1 MSFDRQIDQ
10 VCPHTIAEEALFP
23 GFDRQTVRPLRPVS
37 SIASMKVLLNHDLVV
52 PSFGVAIPGQAV
64 GTKAGPFNIT
74 QGVNDTL
81 VFQINGGPFQTAVIP
96 AAAKIPTD
104 RIVLLLNQQV
114 SGISFSNFN
123 NRIAFRTNDE
133 GRDASVFFSP
143 ASTITTTLGIVTPRE
158 FRGQQVVPGWT
169 MITDPNSIPERPF
182 RLLMFDAP
190 LRSDTDVV
198 ELSYATVQQEC
209 RRCGGSGVE
218 NDWRYSTDG
227 DVVAVVDEALLI
239 QEIQKLMFTVLG
251 TNPFHVW
258 YGTGILDAIGKKLT
272 AGGFVQNLIVS
283 DIYQAFERWQSI
295 KKQQEEKAGQF
306 VSDREFP
313 FRLLS
318 VNLTQSQQD
327 PTVIFVDITIQNRST
342 DPIQLTRGL
351 KIPQPTDL
359 LGSSAAQGTI
369 RQSLSNFVL
378 TG

>member
-1 MSFDRQIDQ
+1 MPAR
-10 VCPHTIAEEALFP
+10 
-23 GFDRQTVRPLRPVS
+23 RPP
-37 SIASMKVLLNHDLVV
+37 
-52 PSFGVAIPGQAV
+52 
-64 GTKAGPFNIT
+64 
-74 QGVNDTL
+74 
-81 VFQINGGPFQTAVIP
+81 
-96 AAAKIPTD
+96 
-104 RIVLLLNQQV
+104 
-114 SGISFSNFN
+114 
-123 NRIAFRTNDE
+123 
-133 GRDASVFFSP
+133 
-143 ASTITTTLGIVTPRE
+143 
-158 FRGQQVVPGWT
+158 
-169 MITDPNSIPERPF
+169 
-182 RLLMFDAP
+182 AP